1 MSKLKKPKKVKLVIA
16 IFSQNIEMLNVTQK
30 ELASKYGIVDYTSND
45 LDFTETNYYNNEM
58 GDNLKIRFLSF
69 QKRVDRSKLPR
80 VKLFCLKLE
89 KKHSVDGGEKIK
101 RTVNIDPGLLS
112 LENFILS
119 TGKPYSHRIYLDKG
133 VWAEIT
139 LIFKKDHYAE
149 LEWTYPNYKSD
160 KVKEILLKI
169 RKIYHNQLM
178 NDEK

>member
-1 MSKLKKPKKVKLVIA
+1 MSKLKNPNKVKLVTA
-16 IFSQNIEMLNVTQK
+16 IFSQYIDELNIIQK
-30 ELASKYGIVDYTSND
+30 ELTKKYGTIDFSSGD
-45 LDFTETNYYNNEM
+45 IDFTETTYYNKEM

-69 QKRVDRSKLPR
+69 QKRIDRSALPSI
-80 VKLFCLKLE
+80 KLFCLKLE
-89 KKHSVDGGEKIK
+89 KKHSVVKEKIMK
-101 RTVNIDPGLLS
+101 RKVNIDPGLLS

-149 LEWTYPNYKSD
+149 LDWTYPNYKSD
-160 KVKEILLKI
+160 KVKDILLKI
-169 RKIYHNQLM
+169 RKIYHKQL